1 MIFPGAPRTRKPFVF
16 VEVPLLFMVM
26 HGSVEDKLG
35 HAKLLATCSEDTLAD
50 PRLLAI
56 LEATVDEYGAAAA
69 AENVASCGAVLKPNT
84 PPAFHA
90 ACRCQRFVVGSA
102 PLWQAEAEPPADE

>member
-1 MIFPGAPRTRKPFVF
+1 MAATVCVRRRRGDR
-16 VEVPLLFMVM
+16 PLLY
-26 HGSVEDKLG
+26 SQ
-35 HAKLLATCSEDTLAD
+35 T
-50 PRLLAI
+50 PRLYDISLRGLMAVLI
-56 LEATVDEYGAAAA
+56 GCFARACSMCAS
-69 AENVASCGAVLKPNT
+69 VASCGAVLKPNT